1 MAKGIFMDNEEVLKR
16 FQFLK
21 KDYSRGFIADVGYE
35 AINFER
41 GRLESQLKIRNRHRQ
56 QDHYIHAG
64 VIATMAD
71 HTAGYAAFSLVPVDH
86 RILTIE
92 FKINFLD
99 PAYGHVLVCRSRI
112 LREGGQILVGE
123 SEVFDQRPD
132 GEALVAKAIVTLRSI
147 HQSKINP
154 APHWEE

>member
-1 MAKGIFMDNEEVLKR
+1 MEKEQALKR

-21 KDYSRGFIADVGYE
+21 KDYSRGFIADVGYK
-35 AINFER
+35 AVNFER
-41 GRLESQLKIRNRHRQ
+41 GRLEARLKILTRHRQ
-56 QDHYIHAG
+56 QDNYIHAG

-71 HTAGYAAFSLVPVDH
+71 HTAGYAAFSLVPEDH

-99 PAYGHVLVCRSRI
+99 PAYGHTLVCRSRI

-123 SEVFDQRPD
+123 SEVFDRRSD
-132 GEALVAKAIVTLRSI
+132 GEAFVAKAIVTLRSI
-147 HQSKINP
+147 HQSKIKP
-154 APHWEE
+154 APHLRE